1 MTALTG
7 AGRPSG
13 LRRAGRLGGMLGG
26 YLGLAIVIAFVIA
39 LVALGVLPAR
49 RWAPFSDIR
58 VWQFLWQGLLVTLQI
73 GAVSLVASLVLSL
86 PLALARLNL
95 PRPLRWI
102 AVIWI
107 ELVRATPVLALIL
120 FTVLF
125 MPRTGLDISPIWAA
139 TLGLTIYTSAV
150 ISEIVRAGIVSIPV
164 GEVHAARSLGLS
176 YIQTMRLV
184 VLPQAISR
192 MMPAIVSQCITL
204 VKDTSLASIAAVSE
218 LVGYARSS
226 FVFFGNAAET
236 LFVVACIFFVINY
249 TLSRIARRLELR
261 RPAQE
266 RVHVPAEIQAEGD
279 AAVKR

>member
-1 MTALTG
+1 MTAMTT
-7 AGRPSG
+7 ARRPSAFDRV
-13 LRRAGRLGGMLGG
+13 RRAASMLGG
-26 YLGLAIVIAFVIA
+26 YLGLAIVVAVVIVM
-39 LVALGVLPAR
+39 VALGILPAR

-73 GAVSLVASLVLSL
+73 GAVSLVASLALSL

-95 PRPLRWI
+95 SGPLRWI
-102 AVIWI
+102 VVVWV

-120 FTVLF
+120 FTILF
-125 MPRTGLDISPIWAA
+125 MPRTGIDIAPVWAA

-150 ISEIVRAGIVSIPV
+150 VSEIVRAGIVSIPV

-176 YIQTMRLV
+176 YVQTMRLV

-261 RPAQE
+261 RPEQE
-266 RVHVPAEIQAEGD
+266 RVQVPVELQAEGD
-279 AAVKR
+279 PVVKR

>member
-1 MTALTG
+1 MTALSV
-7 AGRPSG
+7 ARRF
-13 LRRAGRLGGMLGG
+13 RRASVWLGG
-26 YLGLAIVIAFVIA
+26 YLGLVVVIGLVIT
-39 LVALGVLPAR
+39 LVALGVLPAQ
-49 RWAPFSDIR
+49 RWEPFADIR
-58 VWQFLWQGLLVTLQI
+58 VWQFLGQGLLVTLQI
-73 GAVSLVASLVLSL
+73 GGVALVASLALSV

-95 PRPLRWI
+95 PRPLRWLAI
-102 AVIWI
+102 GWI
-107 ELVRATPVLALIL
+107 ELIRATPVLALIL
-120 FTVLF
+120 FTTLF

-139 TLGLTIYTSAV
+139 TAGLTLYTSAV

-176 YIQTMRLV
+176 YVQTMRLV

-218 LVGYARSS
+218 LVGFARSS

-261 RPAQE
+261 EPE
-266 RVHVPAEIQAEGD
+266 RGAVRVPAEEDQVVGPTI
-279 AAVKR
+279 